1 MMKYKKGFTLLELLV
16 VIAVIGIFS
25 GIVIATLN
33 NVRSKSRDARRKS
46 DFRQISTALE
56 LYYDEYGGY
65 PATGSIDAFGRFS
78 ETGIKGGYFANT
90 NPNYDNIESKAL
102 DRWNGLFNPLVDNK
116 FMSDV
121 PRDPVNVPSGY
132 YPWNYGGGVLLGESV
147 NRLYHYR
154 SNGTPRTADKISYDA
169 NHYLLC
175 TWLESES
182 DTATLG
188 YNDMQD
194 PFDPSKL
201 LHKDDGYSIHN
212 YCVGQ

>member
-1 MMKYKKGFTLLELLV
+1 M

-25 GIVIATLN
+25 SIVIATLN
-33 NVRSKSRDARRKS
+33 NVRYKSRDARRKS

-56 LYYDEYGGY
+56 LYYDQYGGY

-90 NPNYDNIESKAL
+90 NPNYDGRTLNE
-102 DRWNGLFNPLVDNK
+102 WNSLLKPLVDNK

-121 PRDPVNVPSGY
+121 PRDPINVPSGY
-132 YPWNYGGGVLLGESV
+132 YPWLGNGEGV

-154 SNGTPRTADKISYDA
+154 SNGTARTADKISYDA

-175 TWLESES
+175 TWLENES
-182 DTATLG
+182 DKATLG
-188 YNDMQD
+188 SNDMQD

-201 LHKDDGYSIHN
+201 LHKDNGYSIHN

>member
-1 MMKYKKGFTLLELLV
+1 MMRYKKGFTLLELLV

-25 GIVIATLN
+25 AIVIASLN
-33 NVRSKSRDARRKS
+33 NIRSKSRDARRKS
-46 DFRQISTALE
+46 DFRQIATALE
-56 LYYDEYGGY
+56 MYYDQYGGY
-65 PATGSIDAFGRFS
+65 PATGSIDAFGRYS
-78 ETGIKGGYFANT
+78 ETGRKGGYFANT
-90 NPNYDNIESKAL
+90 NPNYDNRSL
-102 DRWNGLFNPLVDNK
+102 NDWNSLFKPLVDNK

-121 PRDPVNVPSGY
+121 PRDPVNKPSGCF
-132 YPWNYGGGVLLGESV
+132 PWLYMPKYCEPEGESV

-154 SNGTPRTADKISYDA
+154 SNGTARTADKVSYDA

-175 TWLESES
+175 TWLENES
-182 DTATLG
+182 DKATLG